1 MKRKCKIFIFIDDG
15 VFSAVQGVT
24 SSLLGIDLKA
34 STLDKVE
41 TNSKKIE
48 QDTSIEVNKSEKRPL
63 ERELEEDEP
72 VAEKIDKRV
81 RISGE
86 DANGQSNLIRFQ
98 STKTS
103 NKIYNDWDDNETED
117 DDDKKTNRRS
127 SAPSIKIV
135 RRRHNKTNKISEQ
148 TRRISSKSS
157 ISSREPVVPMKKK
170 IRIIRKRRTPVIRSK
185 KQSTATWVHKYNIE
199 ECCIRLDLYNPI
211 YETGMD

>member
-1 MKRKCKIFIFIDDG
+1 
-15 VFSAVQGVT
+15 
-24 SSLLGIDLKA
+24 
-34 STLDKVE
+34 
-41 TNSKKIE
+41 
-48 QDTSIEVNKSEKRPL
+48 L

-86 DANGQSNLIRFQ
+86 DPNGQSNLIRFQ
-98 STKTS
+98 SAKKI

-117 DDDKKTNRRS
+117 DGDKKTKRRS

-157 ISSREPVVPMKKK
+157 IALREPVVPMKKK
-170 IRIIRKRRTPVIRSK
+170 IRIIRKRRTPHIRSK